1 MIFMELKTLF
11 VSAIV
16 IILIAI
22 LLWYSTK
29 DKGQ

>member
-1 MIFMELKTLF
+1 MIFVELGTLF